1 MTLINQNRKLLFD
14 KVAQHSLILSEDRL
28 APIMYMFGTDV
39 QDRYHLVPEVL
50 AFALSKLSD
59 SKISRAKMFL
69 IAWHDSDKTLR
80 TYKSKLAEVLSK
92 PVDQLSKDDYQYVA
106 RIAAQIYRTRTKS
119 FDWY

>member
-14 KVAQHSLILSEDRL
+14 KVAQHSLRLSEDRL

-39 QDRYHLVPEVL
+39 HDRYHLVPEVL

-59 SKISRAKMFL
+59 SNVSRAKMFL
-69 IAWHDSDKTLR
+69 TAWHASDKTLR
-80 TYKSKLAEVLSK
+80 TYKSKLAEVLAK
-92 PVDQLSKDDYQYVA
+92 PAEQLSHDDYQYVA